1 MARKAT
7 EQEREIM
14 EYLNVL
20 RATGATNMF
29 GATPYITGEFDVNER
44 EARRILKL
52 WMKNFNE
59 DGDYETVKDEWV
71 TN

>member
-1 MARKAT
+1 MSRKTT

-20 RATGATNMF
+20 RATGVTNMF
-29 GATPYITGEFDVNER
+29 GAGSYITGEFGINER
-44 EARRILKL
+44 EARRVLTL

-59 DGDYETVKDEWV
+59 ECNYETVND
-71 TN
+71 